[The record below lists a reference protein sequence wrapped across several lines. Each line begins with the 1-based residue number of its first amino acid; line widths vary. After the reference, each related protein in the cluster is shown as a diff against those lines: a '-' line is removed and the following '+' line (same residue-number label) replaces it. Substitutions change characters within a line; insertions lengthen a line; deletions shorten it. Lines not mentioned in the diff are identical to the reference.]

1 MYRYCLEF
9 TLVFLEDDLCYRL
22 RMILWHFENGD
33 ILKMV
38 KFFLKRERKRKREG
52 EEGGKE

>member
-1 MYRYCLEF
+1 
-9 TLVFLEDDLCYRL
+9 
-22 RMILWHFENGD
+22 MILWHFENGD